1 MFLKSFAGICACV
14 CLCVCVCVFV
24 LKWGWGEGSTFWST
38 SCHEFLNYF
47 SEGGGVEW
55 GGLIRA
61 ARAKH
66 NFCEGFAFLC
76 LQITQAL
83 LPEFEL
89 S

>member
-14 CLCVCVCVFV
+14 CLCVCVLCVCVCVCVCVFCV
-24 LKWGWGEGSTFWST
+24 EVGVGGRALLSGVQAVTIFEITF
-38 SCHEFLNYF
+38 L
-47 SEGGGVEW
+47 GGGVEW

-76 LQITQAL
+76 L
-83 LPEFEL
+83 
-89 S
+89 